1 MKKIKKQWVAIILM
15 SICISFLLPAGGRNV
30 YAASVKLN
38 KTTVN
43 LSKGQT
49 FKLKVKGTTAKVKW
63 KSSVPSVV
71 TVSNKGK
78 LMAIHYGAAEITAKV
93 KNKKL
98 KCEVKVE
105 RKGEKNARTLR
116 DYILKNGKKSGGKRY
131 IYKKEYDSEEA
142 EGTTREYKITASA
155 KDNFLMFEYGII
167 TAEPPAHKKVMMKID
182 LVSGSEAIR
191 TGTAEYYYEDGYGI
205 ETWERYYADVTTEF
219 SYIHCSDS
227 EEDTVLGLMVNKYME
242 NESEDR
248 NEITDSTT
256 LSQGKYLTSPSANL
270 MGAFTYWDKLIAGKK
285 ALKTAKITM
294 KTLGF
299 RKASY

>member
-105 RKGEKNARTLR
+105 RKGEKN
-116 DYILKNGKKSGGKRY
+116 
-131 IYKKEYDSEEA
+131 DSEEA